1 MKKSEI
7 NDNLAA
13 LVKSRFAIAE
23 SANLGA
29 YERAKRCTKLMEGET
44 LYTDV
49 EADELL
55 AEMSMNITLP
65 LVAGYLAMLEEILDP
80 IIAHPFTLSPSP
92 LVELPPD
99 VEDEI
104 RQVLEENLPSLVAM
118 TNGDPSAIP
127 KLKAALRETTK
138 RVRDERAE
146 RAADRLTDVIRD
158 RLKDAGFSNVLSE
171 FLYDYLVYPTAII
184 KGVYYE
190 MEPRKHWGTY
200 GLEFEDEL
208 TAKVGLVTPFNILPA
223 PHARD
228 LQTCPY
234 VIERMRM
241 HSNDI
246 LDLLLSSAYDAEA
259 ISDVFDKYESFI
271 IPYACDGGMNGRQ
284 PDEAESTYDMPEDI
298 GYYDI
303 LVHYGQVQGKYL
315 EEYGVEVYDSRRL
328 YEAEIWLIGDIVIRA
343 SLKTPGRQ
351 KRPFYAASHSK
362 TPGKFWG
369 KSAVEIIKD
378 AQIQCTEA
386 ARSLARNMRYASGP
400 MGEVDADRVLG
411 EDNPEVMQPLMM
423 RSVKGS
429 AGMPAYRFLKVP
441 SLADELLGIYKAF
454 SQEAYNLIGLPP
466 IAYGNINGAATLART
481 SGGVAM
487 VLNQASKP
495 VKRSMRILENY
506 TLKPLIQAFVDDE
519 LMSNTDPDLR
529 GDVEVTVYGVQTI
542 ADKETKAG
550 KLEWIMQSVASAVG
564 SGLVDKD
571 VFLRILRKVFEDS
584 GIDTAG
590 LPSFEFQD
598 AVDRDINALN
608 GGIPPGPQPPTQ
620 GGMNPTADLDG
631 RSQVAIDQ
639 IEGGM

>member
-1 MKKSEI
+1 MKKAEI

-29 YERAKRCTKLMEGET
+29 YERAKRCTKLMEGDT

-49 EADELL
+49 EPDELL

-65 LVAGYLAMLEEILDP
+65 LVVGYLAMLEEILDP

-92 LVELPPD
+92 IVELPPD
-99 VEDEI
+99 VEEEI
-104 RQVLEENLPSLVAM
+104 TQVLEENLPALLAM
-118 TNGDPSAIP
+118 AGGDQSSVP
-127 KLKAALRETTK
+127 KLRAALRETTK

-146 RAADRLTDVIRD
+146 KAAERLTDVVRD
-158 RLKDAGFSNVLSE
+158 RLKDAGFSDALSE
-171 FLYDYLVYPTAII
+171 FLYDYLVYPTAIF
-184 KGVYYE
+184 KGVYFE

-200 GLEFEDEL
+200 GMEYTDEL

-228 LQTCPY
+228 LQSCPY

-246 LDLLLSSAYDAEA
+246 LNLIQSSAFDADA
-259 ISDVFDKYESFI
+259 ISDVFDTYDSFI
-271 IPYACDGGMNGRQ
+271 IPYACDGGLGGRQ
-284 PDEAESTYDMPEDI
+284 PDEEDSSYSSPEDL

-315 EEYGVEVYDSRRL
+315 EEYGVQVDDIRRL

-351 KRPFYAASHSK
+351 KRPFFTASHSK

-400 MGEVDADRVLG
+400 MGEVDADRVMG
-411 EDNPEVMQPLMM
+411 EMNPEIMQPLMM

-429 AGMPAYRFLKVP
+429 SGLPAYRFLKVP
-441 SLADELLGIYKAF
+441 SLAEELLGIYRAF

-466 IAYGNINGAATLART
+466 IAYGNMNGAATLART

-495 VKRSMRILENY
+495 VKRSMRILEAF
-506 TLKPLIQAFVDDE
+506 TIKPVIQAFVDLE
-519 LMSNTDPDLR
+519 LMDNNDPDLR

-550 KLEWIMQSVASAVG
+550 KLEWIMQSVVSAVG
-564 SGLVDKD
+564 AGLVDKD
-571 VFLRILRKVFEDS
+571 VFLRLLRKVFEDS

-590 LPSFEFQD
+590 LPSFDFQD
-598 AVDRDINALN
+598 ALNQDIDALR
-608 GGIPPGPQPPTQ
+608 GGIPVGANPPVE
-620 GGMNPTADLDG
+620 GGASPTGSLDG

-639 IEGGM
+639 IEGA